1 MNIFWANTIIR
12 ATLKK
17 KKKES
22 DDNITSYRIA
32 KSLRIIEITIRRR
45 IIDFILIS
53 IGVFSAAFGLKG
65 FLLANG
71 FIDGGAVG
79 ISLLIAET
87 SKIPLSF
94 LLIVVNIPFIII
106 GYRMINTE
114 FAIKTAIGIVA
125 LAVVTAYFPFP
136 EITHDKLLV
145 AVFGG
150 FFLGV
155 GIGFAVRGGG
165 VIDGT
170 EVLAI
175 SVSRKFGVTIGDVIL
190 IINIFV
196 FSVAAYLLSIETAL
210 YSILTYLAAS
220 KTVNFVIEGIEEF
233 VGVTIVSNK
242 AEEIREM
249 IIYKMGKGVTIYKG
263 ESGFECKRKVDVIYT
278 VITRLEINKLNT
290 EIEKID
296 ENAFIVMNILKDIKG
311 GMIKK
316 RLYSKI
322 HKLKK

>member
-1 MNIFWANTIIR
+1 MSQSIEIIVEGMDCNNC
-12 ATLKK
+12 ALGLKK
-17 KKKES
+17 NLQKE
-22 DDNITSYRIA
+22 
-32 KSLRIIEITIRRR
+32 
-45 IIDFILIS
+45 
-53 IGVFSAAFGLKG
+53 G
-65 FLLANG
+65 FQNA
-71 FIDGGAVG
+71 
-79 ISLLIAET
+79 
-87 SKIPLSF
+87 
-94 LLIVVNIPFIII
+94 
-106 GYRMINTE
+106 
-114 FAIKTAIGIVA
+114 
-125 LAVVTAYFPFP
+125 
-136 EITHDKLLV
+136 
-145 AVFGG
+145 
-150 FFLGV
+150 
-155 GIGFAVRGGG
+155 
-165 VIDGT
+165 
-170 EVLAI
+170 
-175 SVSRKFGVTIGDVIL
+175 DVI
-190 IINIFV
+190 F
-196 FSVAAYLLSIETAL
+196 
-210 YSILTYLAAS
+210 AS